1 MTIADIEKIGA
12 PQISRSEARKAYFEY
27 KRAVLTAAKPE
38 ERKEY
43 EGLWRGY
50 KAIAAGQQVLDLGQ
64 TMHAAGVQE
73 DTLFP
78 RLAICRADAR
88 SCRCML
94 KQDGGADFV
103 DDAYRWGRAK
113 RRTVTL
119 PSGTLP
125 SFTMQWNQGV
135 GIPSRYRPGG
145 ILERQRWISSEATAV
160 VPIVPPRLHPRA
172 ALANYH
178 CLWDAV
184 WTPAPPKDPLLL
196 RHLAGQLYA
205 IVAQWD
211 LTALEQA
218 VLRGRL

>member
-1 MTIADIEKIGA
+1 MTVADVERIGA
-12 PQISRSEARKAYFEY
+12 PQISRHDARKAYLDY
-27 KRAVLTAAKPE
+27 KRAVLGAAKPE

-64 TMHAAGVQE
+64 TLRTAGVQE

-78 RLAICRADAR
+78 RLAVCRADAR
-88 SCRCML
+88 VCRCYL
-94 KQDGGADFV
+94 RGDGSALFAN
-103 DDAYRWGRAK
+103 DALRW
-113 RRTVTL
+113 RRGERHKVPMPMNTFPQFYTD
-119 PSGTLP
+119 
-125 SFTMQWNQGV
+125 WNQG
-135 GIPSRYRPGG
+135 SHRRFRPGG
-145 ILERQRWISSEATAV
+145 ILERAQWNSEATAL

-172 ALANYH
+172 ALTNYH
-178 CLWDAV
+178 ILWDAV
-184 WTPAPPKDPLLL
+184 WTPAPPKDPMLL

-205 IVAQWD
+205 IVAHWD